1 MMPRVTSSLCAAGPA
16 SVDRVKPASCA
27 IRVRVRSCGSS
38 PAIAS
43 STSRSRCGKRS
54 RIRCTCA
61 SASPAAP
68 CQPRATSRA
77 VMTSPSPAY
86 QARSPASW
94 NRKGSP
100 QALSTIARCAA
111 GSMNTR
117 PGPSPDVS
125 FPAISQPSETN
136 GCSAVSIDASSM
148 APSVTVWNRRAK
160 VAPVRAPA
168 ISVNSGNPVRNTAIG
183 SARSKRT
190 APGASTCCSYVN
202 ASPNAMST
210 WESAWR
216 SSRCCTSWRIER
228 RAHLISLSMPSDRRP
243 AWAGR
248 RRRWPVKRLGRAT
261 LLIRTPIHALRK
273 TRLASPVIPV
283 AACAIPQLASFP

>member
-1 MMPRVTSSLCAAGPA
+1 MPRVTSSLCAAGPA
-16 SVDRVKPASCA
+16 SVARAKPASCA
-27 IRVRVRSCGSS
+27 IRVRVLSCGSS

-43 STSRSRCGKRS
+43 STSRSRCGNRS

-68 CQPRATSRA
+68 CQPRAASRA

-94 NRKGSP
+94 NRNGSP
-100 QALSTIARCAA
+100 QARSTIARCAP

-117 PGPSPDVS
+117 PGPSPDGPS
-125 FPAISQPSETN
+125 PATSQPSETN
-136 GCSAVSIDASSM
+136 GCSAVSIDASSI
-148 APSVTVWNRRAK
+148 APSVTVWNRRAN

-190 APGASTCCSYVN
+190 APGASTRCSYVN
-202 ASPNAMST
+202 APPNAMST

-216 SSRCCTSWRIER
+216 SSRLCTSRRIER
-228 RAHLISLSMPSDRRP
+228 CAHLISLSTTTDRRP

-248 RRRWPVKRLGRAT
+248 RRRRPVKRPGLAK
-261 LLIRTPIHALRK
+261 LLIHTPIRALRK